1 MRLLEHGT
9 LRQGPNPQ
17 SRLAQLL
24 APQSANSWGPW
35 FRQHVATRLISLGD
49 YTARTEV
56 RDRAGEPELCQE
68 LVRVLAES
76 R

>member
-1 MRLLEHGT
+1 VPDCLT
-9 LRQGPNPQ
+9 VP
-17 SRLAQLL
+17 AKW
-24 APQSANSWGPW
+24 NSPSEIW
-35 FRQHVATRLISLGD
+35 FRQHLATHLISLGD
-49 YTARTEV
+49 YTALTEV